1 MFRKYLVNIA
11 VVAHLTVD
19 TLILFPFIWL
29 FIKIGKRRWGEAFAE
44 CIAKSWGRWFVRP
57 TGAKIEVI
65 YKDPMIKERFK
76 NRPFVFISNHQSNMD
91 IPVILGYF
99 FKPVGFVAKRELA
112 NIKVFDM
119 WMKLIGCVFLD
130 RESPREAVKMLKEAV
145 EKVESGKSIAIFP
158 QGTRSDGITDFK
170 KGSMKIALSANAAI
184 IPVTMIG
191 TQNIFTPKPNK
202 KVNPG
207 VHVKMIVHSEIE
219 TKELDK
225 EERSQLHITLQKII
239 EDEFNRHIHS
249 TEALNSE
256 S

>member
-19 TLILFPFIWL
+19 TLLLFPFIWF
-29 FIKIGKRRWGEAFAE
+29 FIKIGKRSLGERFA
-44 CIAKSWGRWFVRP
+44 CIIAKSWGRWFVRP

-65 YKDPMIKERFK
+65 YKDPTIKERFK
-76 NRPFVFISNHQSNMD
+76 DRAFVFISNHQSNMD

-99 FKPVGFVAKRELA
+99 FKPVGFVAKLELA
-112 NIKVFDM
+112 NIKFFNM

-130 RESPREAVKMLKEAV
+130 RESPREAVKMLKAAV

-158 QGTRSDGITDFK
+158 QGTRSDVITEFK
-170 KGSMKIALSANAAI
+170 KGSMKIALTTNAAI

-191 TQNIFTPKPNK
+191 TQNIFTPKPKK
-202 KVNPG
+202 KVNAG

-219 TKELDK
+219 TENMSKA
-225 EERSQLHITLQKII
+225 ERSMLHITLQKII
-239 EDEFNRHIHS
+239 EDEFYKNI
-249 TEALNSE
+249 N
-256 S
+256 